1 MIGRPGSSRAT
12 SSLWFAAVVVALVV
26 GLLPDLRRPGY
37 SPDEEFTQFA
47 VRGIRAHGL
56 PLLPSGLLYD
66 RGVAYSYAA
75 ALVSGPAGALLPA
88 RLVSMA
94 AAAGALAV
102 LFVEIRRMAGPAAAA
117 LAATLAGASLPFWV
131 SATTARF
138 YAPFLLCHLALLA
151 ALARLSVSWRA
162 LATVAAIAAAARW
175 THELAFTLMAVPVM
189 AALLTREHERR
200 AWIVRAVA
208 VAAGLAAGQAAIL
221 ALHAAAPPSNG
232 EVMVRRFFVW
242 QVVNLLERPPFGLAA
257 MLPAAAASGVTA
269 ALALAA
275 IRGRANLPAAALLGA
290 GGVAAALG
298 QIAVA
303 PTLVVA
309 ALPLAPVPARRLLP
323 AAFGVLVAG
332 AGFWIVAQVA
342 AGLPVGAATA
352 RAIGTGTVYP
362 LDMFAHL
369 LRETPLLS
377 AATLAGL
384 LARSFGLGG
393 GWPAPQRALHAL
405 WIGWVLWF
413 GVIESGIT
421 ARYLLLPVTFMLSA
435 LAVDAVAM
443 ASVAA
448 PGVRPV
454 VAVLAALGAVVVTLE
469 TWGGLPTYTAR
480 ADAARPTVTLEVLGA
495 LLQPDDLVA
504 GHDELAT
511 LTAAGR
517 IDAWLVLD
525 PFYRERFVV
534 MRGAQPTGT
543 YTGAPAAF
551 ELAPLLARATR
562 EGRRLMIVDA
572 IKVMAGFGSTAQL
585 VPRQLARE
593 ELRGEVVADVL
604 GGASHPRRPGP
615 PRRRRPALTSLLTM
629 HPAC

>member
-1 MIGRPGSSRAT
+1 MIGRPGSRAT
-12 SSLWFAAVVVALVV
+12 SSLILAAVVVAALVV
-26 GLLPDLRRPGY
+26 VLPDLRRPGF
-37 SPDEEFTQFA
+37 SPDEEFTYFA

-75 ALVSGPAGALLPA
+75 ALVSGWHVTLLPA
-88 RLVSMA
+88 RLVSLA

-102 LFVEIRRMAGPAAAA
+102 LFIEIRRMANPAAAA

-151 ALARLSVSWRA
+151 VLARLSVSWRA
-162 LATVAAIAAAARW
+162 LAAIGAIAAAARW
-175 THELAFTLMAVPVM
+175 THELAFILIAVPAA
-189 AALLTREHERR
+189 AALLTRGHQRR

-208 VAAGLAAGQAAIL
+208 VGAGLAAGQAAIL

-232 EVMVRRFFVW
+232 DVMVRRFFVW
-242 QVVNLLERPPFGLAA
+242 QVVNLLERPPLTLAA
-257 MLPAAAASGVTA
+257 ALPAAAAFGATA

-275 IRGRANLPAAALLGA
+275 IRARVNLPAAALLGA

-303 PTLVVA
+303 PTLVLA
-309 ALPLAPVPARRLLP
+309 ALPLAPGPARRLLP
-323 AAFGVLVAG
+323 AGFGVLAAG
-332 AGFWIVAQVA
+332 AGFWIIAQVA
-342 AGLPVGAATA
+342 AGLPAGAATA
-352 RAIGTGTVYP
+352 RAFGPGTVYP

-369 LRETPLLS
+369 VRETPLLTV
-377 AATLAGL
+377 ATLAGL

-435 LAVDAVAM
+435 LAVDVVAT
-443 ASVAA
+443 ASRAA

-454 VAVLAALGAVVVTLE
+454 ALVLGALAAVVVTLE
-469 TWGGLPTYTAR
+469 TWGGLPTSTGQAGF
-480 ADAARPTVTLEVLGA
+480 ARPTVTLQMLGA
-495 LLQPDDLVA
+495 HLQPDDLVA

-572 IKVMAGFGSTAQL
+572 IKLMPGFGSTAQL

-593 ELRGEVVADVL
+593 GLRGEVVADGL
-604 GGASHPRRPGP
+604 GGRLIHVVPGP
-615 PRRRRPALTSLLTM
+615 TDAVALR
-629 HPAC
+629 